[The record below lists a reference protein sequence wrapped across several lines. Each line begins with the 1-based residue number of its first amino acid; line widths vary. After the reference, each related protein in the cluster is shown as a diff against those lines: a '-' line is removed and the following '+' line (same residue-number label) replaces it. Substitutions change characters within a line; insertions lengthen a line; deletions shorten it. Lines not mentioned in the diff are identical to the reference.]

1 MVRAYEAIVF
11 VASALR
17 PEDFHVVLWG
27 RLTQWEAKL
36 ICVTNDPCRRKQ
48 MWPLSGLEL
57 RFGLQTARRTL
68 VSPSRGRIFDS
79 DCRYGFFFNTCSK
92 LCNKE

>member
-11 VASALR
+11 VVLVLH

-36 ICVTNDPCRRKQ
+36 ICVTNYPRCRKQ
-48 MWPLSGLEL
+48 MWPLNGLEL
-57 RFGLQTARRTL
+57 RFETPDGETNADFAIMRQDIR
-68 VSPSRGRIFDS
+68 
-79 DCRYGFFFNTCSK
+79 
-92 LCNKE
+92 

>member
-11 VASALR
+11 VALVLH

-36 ICVTNDPCRRKQ
+36 ICVTNYPCCRKQ
-48 MWPLSGLEL
+48 MWRLSGLEL
-57 RFGLQTARRTL
+57 RFELQTNA
-68 VSPSRGRIFDS
+68 
-79 DCRYGFFFNTCSK
+79 GFAIMRQDIQ
-92 LCNKE
+92 